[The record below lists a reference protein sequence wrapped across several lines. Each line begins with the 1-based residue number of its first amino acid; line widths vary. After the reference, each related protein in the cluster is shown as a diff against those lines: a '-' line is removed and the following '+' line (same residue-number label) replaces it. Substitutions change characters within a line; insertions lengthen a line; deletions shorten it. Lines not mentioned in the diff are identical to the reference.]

1 MSQQQ
6 RGSGQ
11 EPAGAGDEERK
22 EREEREERERTGAE
36 QRTFG
41 DRAAEARTA
50 DDPRAHAPRDR
61 AGYPSTGDEQ
71 L

>member
-6 RGSGQ
+6 RSSPDQAEGQ
-11 EPAGAGDEERK
+11 DKAYEDQQRKRAGAGE
-22 EREEREERERTGAE
+22 G
-36 QRTFG
+36 TFG

-50 DDPRAHAPRDR
+50 DDPRVKAPRDR
-61 AGYPSTGDEQ
+61 AGMPSTGDEQ

>member
-6 RGSGQ
+6 RTSGQ
-11 EPAGAGDEERK
+11 ARDEAK
-22 EREEREERERTGAE
+22 DKQERERAAGG
-36 QRTFG
+36 TFG

-50 DDPRAHAPRDR
+50 DDPRAQAPRDR
-61 AGYPSTGDEQ
+61 AGMPSTGDEQ